1 MAKDIT
7 KLSNSLGSSLTKLHK
22 AGGPLLVFIFVGVLT
37 MTSGN
42 FFGGAHSGAIFS
54 VGAFVTLA
62 CLGLFAFLQVQGSG
76 KSNEDLHAFC
86 AQLTGYWWEHI
97 MPNDNSALSFVTIEA
112 DPATGTIKLHGRGF
126 DPAGEPLSKW
136 ETIAVCVKLSDKKVF
151 YYWEGKFP
159 KKATTSYEGFGQI
172 SFHTSGDRIDD
183 ADGFFSDT
191 NLENW
196 GTTTRKLITFRRCS
210 PQETKIMNSDDSE
223 QRTKLIQNKLKSAV

>member
-7 KLSNSLGSSLTKLHK
+7 KLSSSLGSSLTKLHK

-37 MTSGN
+37 MMSGN
-42 FFGGAHSGAIFS
+42 FFGGSHSGAIFA
-54 VGAFVTLA
+54 VGALVTLV
-62 CLGLFAFLQVQGSG
+62 CLGLFTFLQVQGSA
-76 KSNEDLHAFC
+76 KTNEDLHAFC
-86 AQLTGYWWEHI
+86 EQLAGPWWEFI
-97 MPNDNSALSFVTIEA
+97 TPNDNSALSFVTIEP
-112 DPATGTIKLHGRGF
+112 DLATGTIKLHGRGF
-126 DPAGEPLSKW
+126 GLDGEPLSKW

-172 SFHTSGDRIDD
+172 SFHGSGDKIDD

-196 GTTTRKLITFRRCS
+196 STTTRKLVTFRRC
-210 PQETKIMNSDDSE
+210 PPAEAKIMSSDDSE
-223 QRTKLIQNKLKSAV
+223 VRAKLIRNKLKSAV

>member
-42 FFGGAHSGAIFS
+42 FFGGSYAGFIFA
-54 VGAFVTLA
+54 VGAVVTLS
-62 CLGLFAFLQVQGSG
+62 CLGLFTFLQVQGSG
-76 KSNEDLHAFC
+76 KTNQDLHAFC
-86 AQLTGYWWEHI
+86 EQLTGYWWEHI
-97 MPNDNSALSFVTIEA
+97 LPNDNSALSFVTVEP

-126 DPAGEPLSKW
+126 GLDGEPLSKW

-159 KKATTSYEGFGQI
+159 KKATSSYEGFGQI
-172 SFHTSGDRIDD
+172 SFHTSGDKIDD

-196 GTTTRKLITFRRCS
+196 STTTRKLITFRRCP
-210 PQETKIMNSDDSE
+210 PQEAKIMIADDGEARS
-223 QRTKLIQNKLKSAV
+223 KLLQAKLKSAV